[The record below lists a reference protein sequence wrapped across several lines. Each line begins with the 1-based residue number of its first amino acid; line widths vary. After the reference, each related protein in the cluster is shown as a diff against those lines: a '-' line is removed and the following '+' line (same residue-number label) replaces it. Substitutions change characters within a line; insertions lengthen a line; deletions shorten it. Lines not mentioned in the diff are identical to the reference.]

1 MLLQGFWVILDWTLL
16 PFRKHCPCGLRSW
29 CLPNV
34 RILVTRQLIRSCLIR
49 TEQTKTIPVGAT
61 AKMAQLRTAPPTW
74 LWQRGLGPCA
84 PGHFGLLHKKP
95 ERFHIQTIMWLEVP
109 LPHTNYYV
117 TWSSAVPL
125 SLMKYSL
132 AWSSASAQGIY
143 WDLKF
148 RMFRFRIQ
156 NSVWLGA
163 LKWRNSASAQ
173 GKYCGLEVTQFRF
186 HTINLVRLEV
196 SQFRFHTRALTLSP
210 AVLPPH
216 KEYPVTWSSAVSL
229 PHKEYTMSRSSAVL
243 LSHTEQSVIWSSS
256 V

>member
-1 MLLQGFWVILDWTLL
+1 
-16 PFRKHCPCGLRSW
+16 
-29 CLPNV
+29 
-34 RILVTRQLIRSCLIR
+34 
-49 TEQTKTIPVGAT
+49 
-61 AKMAQLRTAPPTW
+61 MAQLRTAPPRW
-74 LWQRGLGPCA
+74 LWHRDLRPCA

-95 ERFHIQTIMWLEVP
+95 ERFHIQTIIWLEVP
-109 LPHTNYYV
+109 LPHTDYYV

-125 SLMKYSL
+125 PHIEYSL

-143 WDLKF
+143 WDLK
-148 RMFRFRIQ
+148 FRFRIQ

-196 SQFRFHTRALTLSP
+196 SQFHFHTRALTWSL
-210 AVLPPH
+210 AVPPPH

-229 PHKEYTMSRSSAVL
+229 LHKVYTMSRSSAVL
-243 LSHTEQSVIWSSS
+243 LSHTEQSVTWSSS
-256 V
+256 VSHNILWLEFPQFRFRKKRRHLKFRTSAFAREHYFSLENPLPFNHPPIS